1 MDTSSGI
8 IFPTASS
15 RDNYN
20 QFVSRIVL
28 KKTMEYAVAT
38 KFTIPAITGGYLSRA
53 ICISSRRAFHASSV
67 RLKPILDPRLEDH
80 GHVIHDKYSTI
91 REKYDA
97 PKNPVVLAHGLLGFD
112 ELRLA
117 GPYLPSV
124 QYWRGIK
131 EALSAQGIEVIT
143 ATVPPSSSIE
153 QRAEELAREIEVGA
167 RGKDV
172 NIIAHSMGGLDSRYM
187 ISRLKQDKFKVL
199 SLTTIATPHRGSA
212 VADFVFDQ
220 IGADR
225 LPQIYYTLDRLN
237 VETGA
242 FAQLTR
248 KYMTETFNPHT
259 PDIEDVRYFS
269 YGAAVN
275 PSIWSVF
282 RLSHKILSEAEGPND
297 GLVSVASSHW
307 GGKNGYKGTLVG
319 VSHLDLINWSN
330 RLKWLV
336 GEVMGQ
342 RRNFNAI
349 AFYLDITGMKKSRRS
364 NLTMLMFFLDML
376 AKEGL

>member
-1 MDTSSGI
+1 MGHAVPSMVLSTSITRTCGHGI
-8 IFPTASS
+8 IRNPS
-15 RDNYN
+15 
-20 QFVSRIVL
+20 
-28 KKTMEYAVAT
+28 K
-38 KFTIPAITGGYLSRA
+38 
-53 ICISSRRAFHASSV
+53 RAFHSFS
-67 RLKPILDPRLEDH
+67 RRDKPILDPRLEDH
-80 GHVIHDKYSTI
+80 GHVIHDKYSVI
-91 REKYDA
+91 RDSYDA
-97 PKNPVVLAHGLLGFD
+97 PKHPVVLAHGLLGFD

-131 EALSAQGIEVIT
+131 EALATQGIEVIT

-153 QRAEELAREIEVGA
+153 QRAEELARDIEAGA

-187 ISRLKQDKFKVL
+187 ISRLKQEKFKVL

-212 VADFVFDQ
+212 VADYVFDQ

-225 LPQIYYTLDRLN
+225 LPQIYYTLNRLS

-248 KYMTETFNPHT
+248 KYMSETFNPST
-259 PDIEDVRYFS
+259 PDVNDVRYFS
-269 YGAAVN
+269 YGAAVD

-282 RLSHKILSEAEGPND
+282 RLSHKILAAAEGPND
-297 GLVSVASSHW
+297 GLVSVASSRW
-307 GGKNGYKGTLVG
+307 GGEDGYKGTLVG

-330 RLKWLV
+330 RVKWLL

-349 AFYLDITGMKKSRRS
+349 AFYLDIA
-364 NLTMLMFFLDML
+364 DML